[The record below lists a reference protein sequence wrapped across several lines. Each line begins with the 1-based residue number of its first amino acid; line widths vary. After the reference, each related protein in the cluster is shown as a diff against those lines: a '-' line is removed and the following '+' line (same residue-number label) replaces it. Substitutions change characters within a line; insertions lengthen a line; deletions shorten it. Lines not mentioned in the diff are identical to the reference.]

1 MADDAEQDLRHI
13 HWSWPEAIAANP
25 ARSLATPDLAMDY
38 FAFSPFWD
46 SKSNNNVLRTQRR
59 IENPT
64 YGHAEE
70 KVELTAFRTGFEYIV
85 SHHHAPD
92 VFVIH
97 RRDVLPDGARGPVTH
112 AYFIIQDKVYMS
124 PNLHDIASTRLR
136 NATFL
141 LSSTFSSLSANKPAA
156 NPRATA
162 QWRAL
167 PSSGKEK
174 EKEKERDAERRDS
187 VTERR
192 DSVAS
197 GTTPAEASASAPEE
211 KEKEKDA
218 APDWHL
224 FHALSAT
231 RASLAELDRLA
242 ASPEA
247 RADAEAEG
255 RAFDALAQA
264 AIGRAPAPTGPGAA
278 AAAGA
283 AGTPRPG
290 LAGTPAFRGTPR
302 AVSNFAP
309 SNFAPSLAAES
320 PAL

>member
-1 MADDAEQDLRHI
+1 MADDLEQDLRHI

-85 SHHHAPD
+85 AHARAPD

-97 RRDVLPDGARGPVTH
+97 RRDVLPDGGRGPVTH
-112 AYFIIQDKVYMS
+112 AYFILQDKVYMS
-124 PNLHDIASTRLR
+124 PNLHDIAATRLR
-136 NATFL
+136 NATYL
-141 LSSTFSSLSANKPAA
+141 LSTTFSALSAAKPAA
-156 NPRATA
+156 NPRATT

-167 PSSGKEK
+167 PPGGKDKEKDKGKEAD
-174 EKEKERDAERRDS
+174 KERRDSVAERRDS
-187 VTERR
+187 VAT
-192 DSVAS
+192 
-197 GTTPAEASASAPEE
+197 GTPSAEATAPAPAVEE
-211 KEKEKDA
+211 KEA

-247 RADAEAEG
+247 KADAEAES

-264 AIGRAPAPTGPGAA
+264 AIGRAPAPAHA
-278 AAAGA
+278 HAQAGT
-283 AGTPRPG
+283 TPRPPQPF
-290 LAGTPAFRGTPR
+290 GTPAPFTPAADGFRPLR
-302 AVSNFAP
+302 P
-309 SNFAPSLAAES
+309 QSNFAPSLAADS
-320 PAL
+320 PAV